1 MQSEFEKR
9 ARAMADGDEEPL
21 TENEKHAL
29 RNSTVTDDGRHE
41 CGTCGR
47 TLAARRGLNT
57 HVNTVHGRKI
67 NFECELCHKVERCY
81 DSGLESGSGV

>member
-29 RNSTVTDDGRHE
+29 RNSTVTDDGRHV
-41 CGTCGR
+41 CGKTNTKRRVETDTVDSLGSWGKFR
-47 TLAARRGLNT
+47 YSSQNQVPAAGLW
-57 HVNTVHGRKI
+57 
-67 NFECELCHKVERCY
+67 
-81 DSGLESGSGV
+81 